1 MQALLQRVQELVIS
15 HANVPSNGAH
25 WSAVL
30 ETASGKEASK
40 EAKQARVDKAA
51 LEVASSMAN
60 LAQARAEVLQ
70 LAAADLD
77 QLEDEL
83 RPVAGPVRLESLAP
97 WRLIIEKSEVRN
109 SDGTL
114 VDVIG

>member
-1 MQALLQRVQELVIS
+1 M
-15 HANVPSNGAH
+15 
-25 WSAVL
+25 L

-70 LAAADLD
+70 LAAA
-77 QLEDEL
+77 QKE
-83 RPVAGPVRLESLAP
+83 AKAP
-97 WRLIIEKSEVRN
+97 PGGDDAQQEHAP
-109 SDGTL
+109 
-114 VDVIG
+114 

>member
-1 MQALLQRVQELVIS
+1 MQALLQRVQELVVS

-30 ETASGKEASK
+30 ETASGKEASGK
-40 EAKQARVDKAA
+40 ETKQAKVEKYA

-70 LAAADLD
+70 LAAA
-77 QLEDEL
+77 EKE
-83 RPVAGPVRLESLAP
+83 GKAP
-97 WRLIIEKSEVRN
+97 PGGDDAQQEHEP
-109 SDGTL
+109 
-114 VDVIG
+114 

>member
-60 LAQARAEVLQ
+60 LAAARAEVLQ
-70 LAAADLD
+70 LAAA
-77 QLEDEL
+77 EK
-83 RPVAGPVRLESLAP
+83 ESKAP
-97 WRLIIEKSEVRN
+97 PGGDDAQQEHEP
-109 SDGTL
+109 
-114 VDVIG
+114 

>member
-1 MQALLQRVQELVIS
+1 MQALLQRVQELVVS

-60 LAQARAEVLQ
+60 LAPARAEVMSEWMAVERRL
-70 LAAADLD
+70 LRAACDH
-77 QLEDEL
+77 
-83 RPVAGPVRLESLAP
+83 PVIASRYWML
-97 WRLIIEKSEVRN
+97 
-109 SDGTL
+109 
-114 VDVIG
+114 

>member
-30 ETASGKEASK
+30 ETASGKER
-40 EAKQARVDKAA
+40 AKQAKVDKYA
-51 LEVASSMAN
+51 LELASSMAN

-70 LAAADLD
+70 LAAA
-77 QLEDEL
+77 EKE
-83 RPVAGPVRLESLAP
+83 GKAP
-97 WRLIIEKSEVRN
+97 PGGDDAQQEHEP
-109 SDGTL
+109 
-114 VDVIG
+114 

>member
-30 ETASGKEASK
+30 ETASGKEA
-40 EAKQARVDKAA
+40 KQAKVEKYA

-70 LAAADLD
+70 LAAA
-77 QLEDEL
+77 QKE
-83 RPVAGPVRLESLAP
+83 AKAP
-97 WRLIIEKSEVRN
+97 PGGDDAQQEHAP
-109 SDGTL
+109 
-114 VDVIG
+114 

>member
-30 ETASGKEASK
+30 ETASGKEA
-40 EAKQARVDKAA
+40 KQAKVEKYA

-70 LAAADLD
+70 LAAA
-77 QLEDEL
+77 EKE
-83 RPVAGPVRLESLAP
+83 AKAP
-97 WRLIIEKSEVRN
+97 PGGDDAQQEHAP
-109 SDGTL
+109 
-114 VDVIG
+114 

>member
-30 ETASGKEASK
+30 ETASGKEA
-40 EAKQARVDKAA
+40 KQAKVEKYA

-70 LAAADLD
+70 LAAA
-77 QLEDEL
+77 EKE
-83 RPVAGPVRLESLAP
+83 GKAP
-97 WRLIIEKSEVRN
+97 PGGDDAQQEHEP
-109 SDGTL
+109 
-114 VDVIG
+114 